1 MVNDITAMPRSN
13 EQHAGM
19 PILDDTANDVSW
31 FEFAPMKLFYSPVAI
46 YCAWLSLRYMGITLP
61 TNSNP
66 ALPYSGLVGES
77 KNAVL
82 NQITGKSRNWISP
95 YVLCLRWSG
104 AGGAS
109 KSFTEALDAM
119 KQNKLEFPLVAKP
132 DLGMRGA
139 GVQVVKSE
147 TELLNYI
154 KAFPQGANFM
164 LQALINEEGEAG
176 IYYVRHPDQEKGE
189 IISLTLKYFPRVY
202 GDGKTTLRNLIK
214 QDPRAGKLPHLYF
227 ERHKDRLNE
236 IIPEG
241 ESIRLAFAG
250 NHSAGTIF
258 RNGAC
263 EVTEAMRDTFDEI
276 AKSMGEF
283 YVGRFDI
290 RFGDFNALKNGYGF
304 RIIEVNGAGGEP
316 THIWDSRTTI
326 TSAYKT
332 LLSQY
337 KHIYAIGAKNRAR
350 GFKPCSLQD
359 VAKAWWHEKQLTTHY
374 PITH

>member
-1 MVNDITAMPRSN
+1 MQNNLWAMPRST
-13 EQHAGM
+13 ERHAGM
-19 PILDDTANDVSW
+19 PILDTSANDVSW
-31 FEFAPMKLFYSPVAI
+31 FEFAPMRLFYTPVAL

-82 NQITGKSRNWISP
+82 NQVTGVNRNWISP
-95 YVLCLRWSG
+95 YILCLRWSG
-104 AGGAS
+104 NGGAY
-109 KSFTEALDAM
+109 KSLTEALDSM
-119 KQNKLEFPLVAKP
+119 QQHNLTFPLVAKP

-139 GVQVVKSE
+139 GVQVVQNE

-154 KAFPQGANFM
+154 KTFPQGANFM

-176 IYYVRHPDQEKGE
+176 IYYIRHPDQEKGE

-202 GDGKTTLRNLIK
+202 GDGKTKLRDLIK
-214 QDPRAGKLPHLYF
+214 QDPRAGKLAHLYF
-227 ERHKDRLNE
+227 KRFSDSLNK
-236 IIPEG
+236 IIAEG
-241 ESIRLAFAG
+241 DSVRLAFAG

-258 RNGAC
+258 RDGADDI
-263 EVTEAMRDTFDEI
+263 TSDMRDTFDNI

-290 RFGDFNALKNGYGF
+290 RFGDFDALKQGYGF

-326 TSAYKT
+326 LSAYKT

-337 KHIYAIGAKNRAR
+337 KHLYRIGAKNRSR
-350 GFKPCSLQD
+350 GFKPSAPQELL
-359 VAKAWWHEKQLTTHY
+359 KAWWHEKQLTTHY

>member
-1 MVNDITAMPRSN
+1 MQNDIWAMPRSN

-19 PILDDTANDVSW
+19 PILDETAHDVSW
-31 FEFAPMKLFYSPVAI
+31 FEFAPMKLFYTPVAL
-46 YCAWLSLRYMGITLP
+46 YCAWLSMRHMGITLP

-66 ALPYSGLVGES
+66 GLPYSGLVGES

-82 NQITGKSRNWISP
+82 NQVTGVSRDWISP
-95 YVLCLRWSG
+95 YILCLRWSG
-104 AGGAS
+104 NGGAD
-109 KSFTEALDAM
+109 KTLKEALHSM
-119 KQNKLEFPLVAKP
+119 KEHSLAFPLVAKP

-147 TELLNYI
+147 EDLLRYI

-202 GDGKTTLRNLIK
+202 GDGKTTLKQLIK
-214 QDPRAGKLPHLYF
+214 DDPRAGKLAHLYF
-227 ERHKDRLNE
+227 ERFRGRLNE
-236 IIPEG
+236 VIAEG
-241 ESIRLAFAG
+241 DSVRLAFAG

-258 RNGAC
+258 RNG
-263 EVTEAMRDTFDEI
+263 ENDITNAMRDTFDEI

-290 RFGDFNALKNGYGF
+290 RFGDFNALKQGYGF

-326 TSAYKT
+326 RSAYST
-332 LLSQY
+332 LFSQY
-337 KHIYAIGAKNRAR
+337 KHLYAIGAKNRAR
-350 GFKPCSLQD
+350 GFKPNTPKELIN
-359 VAKAWWHEKQLTTHY
+359 AWWHEKQLTTHY
-374 PITH
+374 PNTH